1 MPQKKHII
9 LLTILLSGF
18 FGVTSIAQARDFD
31 ISEICNDCV
40 VEKFAECG
48 GFLEGATVAPD
59 GTLWVVDLLSGN
71 LLSVDD
77 SGECTVEGNTGGQP
91 NGAKHHRDGRLF
103 IADKVRGILEFDP
116 QTKEVSLVVNMY
128 KNELIRGFNDL
139 VFDSNGGFYFTEPY
153 GSGALEPIGR
163 VFYVPPGGNNANM
176 VLVSGGMA
184 FPNGI
189 ALSPN
194 EINLYVGEY
203 ARKRIT
209 SLPSLSSEDVFD
221 TSFVKAN
228 TEGGIGPDGMAVD
241 AEGNIYQAIF
251 QGGQVS
257 VFDPNGYHYGK
268 IWLPEDAGTFVT
280 NVAFDGNWL
289 YITEASQGVIW
300 RVRTNNAGHLLW
312 HQR

>member
-1 MPQKKHII
+1 MQLRKQ
-9 LLTILLSGF
+9 TILVSLFLAGF
-18 FGVTSIAQARDFD
+18 IGFMNLAQGQDFD
-31 ISEICNDCV
+31 ISDICNDCV

-48 GFLEGATVAPD
+48 GFLEGATFDPE

-71 LLSVDD
+71 IFSVDD
-77 SGECTVEGNTGGQP
+77 NGQCSVEGNTGGQP

-103 IADKVRGILEFDP
+103 IADKVKGILAFD
-116 QTKEVSLVVNMY
+116 QTTREISLIANMY
-128 KNELIRGFNDL
+128 RSELIRGFNDL
-139 VFDSNGGFYFTEPY
+139 VFDSEGGFYFTEPY
-153 GSGALEPIGR
+153 GSGALNPVGR
-163 VFYVPPGGNNANM
+163 VFYVPPGGGNPD
-176 VLVSGGMA
+176 VQVVSGSMA

-194 EINLYVGEY
+194 ELNLYVGEY

-209 SLPSLSSEDVFD
+209 SLPSLSSQDVFD
-221 TSFVKAN
+221 TSYVKAH

-241 AEGNIYQAIF
+241 VEGNIYQAIF

-289 YITEASQGVIW
+289 YITEASQGVVW